1 MNSKRK
7 LTYGI
12 VGGSLVLLL
21 IGTSVYNI
29 FTGTHQAQ
37 QAEQMAMQEGN
48 MGYSLYTVLPQDP
61 ISLSGRSELQTDT
74 SYFYNPELGE
84 VETLAVADGQTI
96 KKGDLLFSYFQDKNK
111 HDLEDAQREQTR
123 LYNQRE
129 ELIAQLGKITEALYN
144 YQGDQIATYWGE
156 GGKQHYYVVEE
167 IGVAASQSG
176 ESTAEDEQDAGAEG
190 IKQQIRQL
198 NQQIEDV
205 EIKLVRAKEAQH
217 NTVKAQFNG
226 RVMVDERGLTNSQIP
241 LVRIIS
247 DDVAIVGSVNE
258 YEFFVLGKERQAVI
272 FVNAEEREVTG
283 KMVDYSTVPT
293 AQAAP
298 SGDNVTAPSSGGSAA
313 NYSYMIAPD
322 EYVQPGFSVK
332 VRITMPGYQIPQDV
346 IVEEQGRQF
355 VYVYRDGIVKKVP
368 IELTRQ
374 GTTQV
379 VMQGVSEGDQLVLF
393 PYDLRDG
400 QTIEVAVM
408 EELKPFADMEAEK

>member
-7 LTYGI
+7 LMYAI
-12 VGGSLVLLL
+12 VGGGLVLLL
-21 IGTSVYNI
+21 IGVTVYNI
-29 FTGTHQAQ
+29 FTGTNQAQ
-37 QAEQMAMQEGN
+37 QANQMAMQEGS
-48 MGYSLYTVLPQDP
+48 MGYSLYTVMAQDP
-61 ISLSGRSELQTDT
+61 ISLSGKSELQTDT

-84 VETLAVADGQTI
+84 IETLAVADGQTI
-96 KKGDLLFSYFQDKNK
+96 KKGDLLFAYFQDKNK
-111 HDLEDAQREQTR
+111 YDLEDVQREQTR

-129 ELIAQLGKITEALYN
+129 ELIQQLGEITDALYN
-144 YQGDQIATYWGE
+144 YQGDQIATYWGD
-156 GGKQHYYVVEE
+156 GGKQQYYVVEE
-167 IGVAASQSG
+167 IGFATGQQGEATADEASS
-176 ESTAEDEQDAGAEG
+176 DAEG

-226 RVMVDERGLTNSQIP
+226 RVIVDERGLTNSQIP

-258 YEFFVLGKERQAVI
+258 YEFFALGKDRPATI
-272 FVNAEEREVTG
+272 FINAEEREISG
-283 KMVDYSTVPT
+283 KMIDYSEVPN

-298 SGDNVTAPSSGGSAA
+298 SGESASTAMNSASAA
-313 NYSYMIAPD
+313 NYSYTIAPD

-355 VYVYRDGIVKKVP
+355 VYVYRDGVVKKTPV
-368 IELTRQ
+368 ELTRQ
-374 GTTQV
+374 GTMQV
-379 VMQGVSEGDQLVLF
+379 VLQGLVEGDQLVLF

-400 QTIEVAVM
+400 QTIDVAVM
-408 EELKPFADMEAEK
+408 EDTVPFTDMEAEK